1 MEHQGKVGID
11 DGLTP
16 PSFDNEAAPA
26 APDDHL
32 ARFIEALAHHSA
44 VCRKLHPE
52 GANPVVAGNR
62 GKESG

>member
-16 PSFDNEAAPA
+16 QSFDNEAAST

-44 VCRKLHPE
+44 VCRKLPPE
-52 GANPVVAGNR
+52 GANPVVARNR
-62 GKESG
+62 RKESG